1 MPLRLALSPLF
12 SAAQARAAD
21 AFTIET
27 LGVPGIALLEHAGRA
42 VADVV
47 AARLQGPA
55 SSLERARVLI
65 VCGKGNNGGDGLVC
79 ARHLAGRGVYVD
91 VLLSEEPSRGDAVT
105 ALQLLRTCIEKKGMP
120 AKLHTTPPAPWA
132 TSAGG
137 AVFSVVVDALY
148 GTGLSRPLDS
158 DGAALV
164 GLIAG
169 LKSRGAFVVAVD
181 IASGWPTDG
190 EASAGAAVYADVTVT
205 FAGKKIAHVAEPA
218 VAGAGLV
225 VDVDIGLLHPPD
237 EKVAVFA
244 VDGVAL
250 PEPSPLLHKGSYGHV
265 GVVEG
270 AAGMRGA
277 SHLSARAA
285 LRAGAGL
292 VTLIGPGDERPAEVM
307 ARSWDQLP
315 RERGAVDVIVVG
327 PGLAPDPAVKKEI
340 QKAHGEGVRVVADAG
355 ALLLLKKGDAEC
367 WTPHPGEAARIL
379 GVDVKEV
386 QRDRLKAARALV
398 DVLGGVVVLKGA
410 QPVIATSSRCLI
422 VDGRAPALAVAGSG
436 DVLAGVVGAC
446 LAGAF
451 GPATIADAV
460 TAGVWLHQQAGKR
473 LRRGAFATELA
484 DAVRDAVVH
493 A

>member
-1 MPLRLALSPLF
+1 MPLRISLSPLF

-27 LGVPGIALLEHAGRA
+27 LGVPGLALMEHAGRA

-47 AARLQGPA
+47 AARLPSKDG
-55 SSLERARVLI
+55 RVLI
-65 VCGKGNNGGDGLVC
+65 VCGKGNNGGDGLIC

-91 VLLSEEPSRGDAVT
+91 VLLPVEPNRGDAVH
-105 ALQLLRTCIEKKGMP
+105 ALKLLRTCIEKKGMP
-120 AKLHTTPPAPWA
+120 ARIHSEAPKPWA
-132 TSAGG
+132 MAAGAG
-137 AVFSVVVDALY
+137 SFAVVVDALY

-169 LKSRGAFVVAVD
+169 LRSRGALVVSVD

-190 EASAGAAVYADVTVT
+190 ELPPGATIDADVTVT
-205 FAGKKIAHVAEPA
+205 FAGKKIAHVAEPG
-218 VAGAGLV
+218 VASAGTV

-244 VDGVAL
+244 VDAVHL
-250 PEPSPLLHKGSYGHV
+250 PPPSPLAHKGSYGHV

-270 AAGMRGA
+270 TSGLRGA

-292 VTLIGPGDERPAEVM
+292 VTLIGAGDQRPAEVM

-315 RERGAVDVIVVG
+315 RERGAVDVIVAG
-327 PGLAPDPAVKKEI
+327 PGLTPDPAVKKEL
-340 QKAHGEGVRVVADAG
+340 QKAHNEGVRVVADAG
-355 ALLLLKKGDAEC
+355 ALLLLKKGEAEC

-398 DVLGGVVVLKGA
+398 DALGGVVVLKGA
-410 QPVIATSSRCLI
+410 QPVVATSSRCLI

-451 GPATIADAV
+451 GAATIADAV
-460 TAGVWLHQQAGKR
+460 TTGVWLHQQAGKR
-473 LRRGAFATELA
+473 LTRGAFATELA
-484 DAVRDAVVH
+484 DAVAAVVRG